1 MCSPRHWMAAGW
13 NACSSCHG
21 DSGRARKYLVLP
33 CVGSGRVY
41 GERIG
46 ATAAVQSGD
55 GRVLS
60 CVGPGSVV
68 AELVAAHLPCKLH
81 LQGAPCRVRQ
91 HLAGKQLS
99 SQHCHQA
106 HAQALPC
113 NELMS
118 HGGMSAPFQSTQA
131 HAL

>member
-46 ATAAVQSGD
+46 PQLLYSLVTD
-55 GRVLS
+55 G
-60 CVGPGSVV
+60 CCPAWAPG
-68 AELVAAHLPCKLH
+68 LW
-81 LQGAPCRVRQ
+81 
-91 HLAGKQLS
+91 
-99 SQHCHQA
+99 
-106 HAQALPC
+106 
-113 NELMS
+113 
-118 HGGMSAPFQSTQA
+118 
-131 HAL
+131 